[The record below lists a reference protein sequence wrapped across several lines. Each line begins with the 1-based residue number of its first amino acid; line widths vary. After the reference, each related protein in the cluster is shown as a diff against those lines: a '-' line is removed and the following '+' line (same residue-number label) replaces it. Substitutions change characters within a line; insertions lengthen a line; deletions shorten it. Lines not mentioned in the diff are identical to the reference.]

1 MRRCA
6 LFNYD
11 SEKNVIEFR
20 HYLVSA
26 QPVGVSRSV
35 KKIIQA
41 RIPDLSNVN
50 DIADFVQRYV
60 VDLLTGLHLRLKFQG
75 YHFFFLRSLQ
85 PEIKNSFVCEMS

>member
-1 MRRCA
+1 MSQFGLRPTFDASQINLNDVRRCA

-11 SEKNVIEFR
+11 AEKNVIEFR

-50 DIADFVQRYV
+50 DIADFVQR
-60 VDLLTGLHLRLKFQG
+60 
-75 YHFFFLRSLQ
+75 
-85 PEIKNSFVCEMS
+85 